1 MGDKTSVVGF
11 ASTGPTCLYWLAL
24 VPGSCPSCLLLR
36 LSASS
41 YTIHKQEN
49 NMLVFKMSCSNYI
62 ESTYCDGYGPSL
74 AVEYFAQ
81 KCKSVQNNFS
91 VIEQNQ

>member
-1 MGDKTSVVGF
+1 
-11 ASTGPTCLYWLAL
+11 
-24 VPGSCPSCLLLR
+24 
-36 LSASS
+36 
-41 YTIHKQEN
+41 
-49 NMLVFKMSCSNYI
+49 MLVFKMSCSNYI
-62 ESTYCDGYGPSL
+62 ESTDCDGYGPSL